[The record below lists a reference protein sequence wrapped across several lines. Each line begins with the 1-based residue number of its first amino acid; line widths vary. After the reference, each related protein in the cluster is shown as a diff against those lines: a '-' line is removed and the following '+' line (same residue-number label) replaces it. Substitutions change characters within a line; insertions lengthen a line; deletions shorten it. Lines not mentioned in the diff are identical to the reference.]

1 VERVVLF
8 HPLQLFQQSFQSKIL
23 IFVTFFGTES
33 SSLLLHKHIQQIIT
47 KSQYLIKMES
57 FSQDPIE
64 IVFVQVTLEILGSF
78 ILFTLSHLIYKG
90 IEIGHPVYAV
100 IFCDIIVTLTS
111 SLINVI
117 ILPFVDN
124 YRYTGLANVNNFFC
138 LVFHCCCWCIL
149 SILRYLY
156 LVKQSWLDKTFPQLA
171 NLRIVSLLSLA
182 LLFILNI
189 SMGIP
194 S

>member
-1 VERVVLF
+1 
-8 HPLQLFQQSFQSKIL
+8 
-23 IFVTFFGTES
+23 
-33 SSLLLHKHIQQIIT
+33 
-47 KSQYLIKMES
+47 MES
-57 FSQDPIE
+57 FAQDPIE

-100 IFCDIIVTLTS
+100 IFCDIIVTLIS
-111 SLINVI
+111 SLINAI

-124 YRYTGLANVNNFFC
+124 YRYTDQANLNSFFC

-194 S
+194 SLMYFGYPEVRIVDMAFEQKLTAVKSVKSLIRL